1 MSAFPGWELPR
12 TPDEINPSAAEKELF
27 ARIEGLIGQEI
38 ALLDIPARERTDAEH
53 ARLHEIG
60 VELDRIFER
69 LRQRAEDLRRR
80 RAEESS

>member
-12 TPDEINPSAAEKELF
+12 TPDEIDPPLPDKELY

-38 ALLDIPARERTDAEH
+38 ALLDIPARQRTDAEH
-53 ARLHEIG
+53 DRLHEIG

-69 LRQRAEDLRRR
+69 LRERAENLRRR
-80 RAEESS
+80 GAEEPP